1 MNIFISEIS
10 IKNSG
15 IVNPIDKKV
24 IAKIDA
30 ETIKIAF
37 IILFAAMILDKYFG
51 LARSWIAA

>member
-10 IKNSG
+10 TKNSG